1 MLLAFKE
8 VKEEKEERIGRRT
21 ITMNLSIIISF
32 GEKSQRSKE
41 RPCPKE
47 RLGHP
52 CGRSELSM
60 GGQTLGKCLCSV
72 EVGMGSYVV
81 LWTIFICRSNHLKVC
96 FLHSYCREEGLG
108 RCLGK
113 RILGREQVNECPE
126 SSRRHPTSPN
136 YGPIGIGGENINP
149 VPGLLSDTG
158 STPP

>member
-41 RPCPKE
+41 RPRPKE

-72 EVGMGSYVV
+72 EVGMRSYVV
-81 LWTIFICRSNHLKVC
+81 LWTIFICRSNHLEVC
-96 FLHSYCREEGLG
+96 FLHGYYREEGVG
-108 RCLGK
+108 RCLGE
-113 RILGREQVNECPE
+113 RILGREQVNECPDQAE
-126 SSRRHPTSPN
+126 GILPPPTMAQ
-136 YGPIGIGGENINP
+136 
-149 VPGLLSDTG
+149 
-158 STPP
+158 